1 MSEHLS
7 SAPGA
12 RRGDTVR
19 ILVADDHTLLREALC
34 DLLRSE
40 PDFEVVAQAGNGED
54 TVRLAAEHRP
64 DVILL
69 DVEMPRNDPPMTVRR
84 LLERDPGLRIIV
96 LSMYDGQQLVQEL
109 LRLGVSGYLHKST
122 GREMLVSAV
131 RDGDSGGGR
140 TVTVS
145 VSPASLRPG
154 PTPGAGAEVLSE
166 RETEVLELV
175 AQAMSNRQIAARLGI
190 AEGTIKRHLRNVF
203 AKLDAVSR
211 IDAVNKAVER
221 RLIPAPVRRPD
232 TPFGRAP
239 HRGC

>member
-1 MSEHLS
+1 MTA
-7 SAPGA
+7 APGA

-34 DLLRSE
+34 DLLRAE

-54 TVRLAAEHRP
+54 AVRLAAEHRP
-64 DVILL
+64 DVVLL
-69 DVEMPRNDPPMTVRR
+69 DVEMPRNDPPVTVRR

-96 LSMYDGQQLVQEL
+96 LSMYDGQPLVQEL
-109 LRLGVSGYLHKST
+109 LRLGVRGYLHKST
-122 GREMLVSAV
+122 GRETLVSAV
-131 RDGDSGGGR
+131 RDRDGAGGQ

-145 VSPASLRPG
+145 VSPASLRPD
-154 PTPGAGAEVLSE
+154 PVPGGGAEVLSE
-166 RETEVLELV
+166 RETEVLALV
-175 AQAMSNRQIAARLGI
+175 AQAMSNRQVAARLGI

-221 RLIPAPVRRPD
+221 RLIPAPVRRSD
-232 TPFGRAP
+232 SAFGPGP
-239 HRGC
+239 HRGF